1 MDKSVEK
8 YEEKIGEQKNLL
20 DEALAKLEKRE
31 F

>member
-8 YEEKIGEQKNLL
+8 YEEKIEEQKNLL